1 MRKTATTIRCV
12 PRYGYASTDVRM
24 IDLDIVDGAEEEELL
39 EAVRFWFASRG
50 IADAVYDVA
59 VDDDGY
65 FIIVN
70 DEAYAHTWGTSL
82 L

>member
-1 MRKTATTIRCV
+1 MRT
-12 PRYGYASTDVRM
+12 
-24 IDLDIVDGAEEEELL
+24 IDLDVADGAEEEELL

-50 IADAVYDVA
+50 IADAVYDIT

-65 FIIVN
+65 FVIVN
-70 DEAYAHTWGTSL
+70 DEAYALEWGTPL